1 VAPVFWAF
9 RVMVGVGM
17 LMLLVSWWA
26 AWTLWRTRTRTVRA
40 EPAPM
45 QARTEYPRRLLYA
58 LAAMTFS
65 GWVST
70 LAGWYVTEIGRQP
83 FLVYGFL
90 RTADLVAEHPAP
102 MVLSTL
108 VAYLLVY
115 VFLLASYVLVLMYM
129 ASHPAQ
135 STAQT
140 PQSPKAAMPV
150 GGPA

>member
-1 VAPVFWAF
+1 VFWSF
-9 RVMVGVGM
+9 RVMVGMGV
-17 LMLLVSWWA
+17 LMLLVSWWG
-26 AWTLWRTRTRTVRA
+26 AWVLRQ
-40 EPAPM
+40 APSVL
-45 QARTEYPRRLLYA
+45 PRRLLYA

-83 FLVYGFL
+83 FIVYGLL
-90 RTADLVAEHPAP
+90 RTADVVADHPAG

-108 VAYLLVY
+108 IAYLVVY

-135 STAQT
+135 PTPQT
-140 PQSPKAAMPV
+140 PQSPKAATPIR
-150 GGPA
+150 GQA